1 MHYATTC
8 ILLFLFLYSP
18 FFLWG
23 TAYAGFHFSPV
34 LGVVLGQWWSRGF
47 VTGTDI
53 CSFLVNLDARLFRF
67 HVALSCSGAVVYFSC
82 SFSPMIMNHDVGFQ
96 CLQPY
101 AAAWTALI

>member
-1 MHYATTC
+1 MHNATTC

-67 HVALSCSGAVVYFSC
+67 HVALSCRGAVVYFSC

-96 CLQPY
+96 CLQSY
-101 AAAWTALI
+101 AAA

>member
-53 CSFLVNLDARLFRF
+53 CSFLVNLDARLLRF
-67 HVALSCSGAVVYFSC
+67 HVLSPVVALFVYFSC
-82 SFSPMIMNHDVGFQ
+82 SFSSMIMNHDVGFQ
-96 CLQPY
+96 CLQSY
-101 AAAWTALI
+101 AAA